1 MIPKPAVERL
11 CRVYHVLTKLLE
23 EEAVEISSA
32 EIGKRMGIK
41 PHTVRKDISYLDGET
56 GSPGGYDVKAL
67 SGRIRDVL
75 GFDERTRGC
84 IVGLGRLG
92 SALLA
97 YMEEKHEG
105 FEIAAGFD
113 SSVNRLELLKTRV
126 PLYPAHEISERVRK
140 KKIRVAVLTVPAD
153 AAQLTAERLTE
164 GGVRGIINFAP
175 VGLHG
180 LEGVVVRNVYLLDE
194 IRIVSALIQSAEYFN
209 KEIKYG
215 TSI

>member
-11 CRVYHVLTKLLE
+11 CRVYHVLTMLADE
-23 EEAVEISSA
+23 GTGEISSA
-32 EIGKRMGIK
+32 GIGKHLGIK
-41 PHTVRKDISYLDGET
+41 PHTIRKDISYLDGET
-56 GSPGGYDVKAL
+56 GSSGGYDVHAL
-67 SGRIRDVL
+67 RDKIRSVL
-75 GFDERTRGC
+75 GFENRTKGC

-113 SSVNRLELLKTRV
+113 SSINRMELLSTRV
-126 PLYPAHEISERVRK
+126 PLYPAYEISQRVGEAG
-140 KKIRVAVLTVPAD
+140 IRVAVLTVPAD
-153 AAQLTAERLTE
+153 AAQVTAERLAA

-180 LEGVVVRNVYLLDE
+180 LEEVVVRNVYLLDE
-194 IRIVSALIQSAEYFN
+194 IRFVSALIQSAEYFD
-209 KEIKYG
+209 KEKKYG
-215 TSI
+215 TSF

>member
-11 CRVYHVLTKLLE
+11 CRVYHILTMLAE
-23 EEAVEISSA
+23 EGIGEISSS
-32 EIGKRMGIK
+32 EIGKRLGIK

-56 GSPGGYDVKAL
+56 GSAGGYDVRAL
-67 SGRIRDVL
+67 YERIRGVL
-75 GFDERTRGC
+75 GFEARIRGC

-97 YMEEKHEG
+97 YMEEKQEG

-113 SSVNRLELLKTRV
+113 SSINRMELISTKV
-126 PLYPAHEISERVRK
+126 PLYPAFEIPKRVREDN
-140 KKIRVAVLTVPAD
+140 IRIAVLTVPGE
-153 AAQLTAERLTE
+153 AAQLTAERLAA

-180 LEGVVVRNVYLLDE
+180 LESVVVRNVYLLDE
-194 IRIVSALIQSAEYFN
+194 IRLVSALIQSAEYFD
-209 KEIKYG
+209 KERKHG